1 MRLAVLAF
9 ALEPLPIS
17 CRSPA
22 DPLPIGCFLSVA
34 LPTALPKPGHARTLP
49 DNVQNLRQSADIGM
63 GPSLKPAA
71 AQERRR

>member
-9 ALEPLPIS
+9 ALELLPIS

-22 DPLPIGCFLSVA
+22 DLLPIWCFLFLLRCQRRCPSRGTRA
-34 LPTALPKPGHARTLP
+34 LP
-49 DNVQNLRQSADIGM
+49 DNVQNLRQSADIDM

-71 AQERRR
+71 AQERR